1 MIFAM
6 IRNVN
11 FFTLIRWTELKQV
24 ITMRTRTVDIHFRMT
39 PSEARRLD
47 ANVKKTGMNRSEY
60 LRTLVEGKQPCEKPD
75 EAFYKMMGE
84 MRAIGINLN
93 QIAAKANV
101 LGFVDQPRYEKEAA
115 RWRQFML
122 AVKEKFLEPK

>member
-1 MIFAM
+1 M
-6 IRNVN
+6 
-11 FFTLIRWTELKQV
+11 
-24 ITMRTRTVDIHFRMT
+24 MR
-39 PSEARRLD
+39 
-47 ANVKKTGMNRSEY
+47 
-60 LRTLVEGKQPCEKPD
+60 
-75 EAFYKMMGE
+75 E

-93 QIAAKANV
+93 QIAAKGNV

>member
-1 MIFAM
+1 M
-6 IRNVN
+6 
-11 FFTLIRWTELKQV
+11 KPV

-60 LRTLVEGKQPCEKPD
+60 LRTLIEGKQPCEKPD
-75 EAFYKMMGE
+75 EAFYEMMGE